1 MPTPRSGIAAAALDG
16 EILVFGGEATD
27 GTFDEVEG
35 YDPQTD
41 SWRAYAPMPTARHG
55 LGAAVVNGR
64 VHVIAG
70 GPQPG
75 GSSSDRN
82 EIFSR

>member
-1 MPTPRSGIAAAALDG
+1 
-16 EILVFGGEATD
+16 
-27 GTFDEVEG
+27 
-35 YDPQTD
+35 
-41 SWRAYAPMPTARHG
+41 MPTARHG